1 MVPGREQQ
9 EGRAVDAQTNRARFP
24 EIAAF
29 IDELREAGFEP
40 RVIRLEDLRT
50 GEVRTSRVWVRAV
63 AGSVTPPLG
72 CTGATEGPSC

>member
-29 IDELREAGFEP
+29 IDEP

>member
-29 IDELREAGFEP
+29 IDEP

-50 GEVRTSRVWVRAV
+50 GEVRTSRVWVWAV

>member
-1 MVPGREQQ
+1 
-9 EGRAVDAQTNRARFP
+9 VDAHTNRARFP

-29 IDELREAGFEP
+29 IDEP

>member
-29 IDELREAGFEP
+29 VDEP

-50 GEVRTSRVWVRAV
+50 GEVPTSWVCVRAGV
-63 AGSVTPPLG
+63 AGSVTPPLSAMG
-72 CTGATEGPSC
+72 GTPEVHEC